1 MFETSILEAGD
12 ALWRMKGVV
21 KHWGIYLHGGYVLEI
36 TPNSVP
42 QIVSV
47 QEFSRGKEV
56 HIVRSRDCDRPAILE
71 RSNRVLQNPARYH
84 WLDNNCQHLKNYV
97 LTGRHYSEDVRTA
110 FAFAGITLFLAMA
123 NRA

>member
-1 MFETSILEAGD
+1 MSETSKLQVGD

-21 KHWGIYLHGGYVLEI
+21 KHWGIYLLDGYVLEI
-36 TPNSVP
+36 TPNSGP
-42 QIVSV
+42 QIVTF

-56 HIVRSRDCDRPAILE
+56 HLVRSRNCNRPAILE
-71 RSNRVLQNPARYH
+71 RANRVLQNPARYH

-97 LTGRHYSEDVRTA
+97 LTGEHYSEDVRTA
-110 FAFAGITLFLAMA
+110 FAFAGMTLFLAIA